1 MTTPRMTPLPTSSHR
16 STASLGSA
24 LGPGPGPGDGS
35 SFVMTR
41 APAGMSPAAA
51 ILLVLIAVGGRV
63 LLDLQLGTAAGEV
76 WQRSV
81 EVLTALVTGAV
92 VFHFASDDP
101 PRLPW
106 TLFFVSMVIVPLVRL
121 LSYLHVEAGGVAIA
135 YVLLII
141 GNFFLAGT
149 LVAFGRVLGSS
160 ELLSE
165 RTRDDRLRAT
175 AFVATLALGA
185 VATLAYNTFEVAER
199 GLPTTLGAWVAATA
213 NLVSTLC
220 DAFAFA
226 GSLYL
231 VWLVRPLIGGL
242 LARPYIL
249 IAAAAGVFL
258 AVDILLVAAGAIV
271 QTDLVA
277 TSITSLLPKWLGCLA
292 YTCLALAAGSQLAL
306 LRSLRH

>member
-1 MTTPRMTPLPTSSHR
+1 M
-16 STASLGSA
+16 TASHDDAARSDPKLARRAGTSE
-24 LGPGPGPGDGS
+24 GS
-35 SFVMTR
+35 SFVLSR
-41 APAGMSPAAA
+41 GPAGMPLSAALLL
-51 ILLVLIAVGGRV
+51 LLVAVGGRIT
-63 LLDLQLGTAAGEV
+63 LDLQVSTAAGEV

-92 VFHFASDDP
+92 VLQFDHDDP

-106 TLFFVSMVIVPLVRL
+106 ILFFVSMIVVPLVRL
-121 LSYLHVEAGGVAIA
+121 LSYLHVEVRGVALGH
-135 YVLLII
+135 VLLII

-165 RTRDDRLRAT
+165 RTRDDRMRAT
-175 AFVATLALGA
+175 AFVTLLALGA

-199 GLPTTLGAWVAATA
+199 GLPTTPGAWVAATA
-213 NLVSTLC
+213 NVVSTLC

-258 AVDILLVAAGAIV
+258 AVDILLVAAGATV

-277 TSITSLLPKWLGCLA
+277 NSVTTLLPKWLGCLA

-306 LRSLRH
+306 LRSLRQR

>member
-1 MTTPRMTPLPTSSHR
+1 MTGSPTH
-16 STASLGSA
+16 
-24 LGPGPGPGDGS
+24 PEGS
-35 SFVMTR
+35 SFVLARGPSGMP
-41 APAGMSPAAA
+41 PAVA
-51 ILLVLIAVGGRV
+51 VLILIAAVGGRIA
-63 LLDLQLGTAAGEV
+63 LDLQVSGFAGEV

-81 EVLTALVTGAV
+81 EILTALVTGAV
-92 VFHFASDDP
+92 VLHFTHDDP

-106 TLFFVSMVIVPLVRL
+106 SLFFVSMIVVPLVRL
-121 LSYLHVEAGGVAIA
+121 LSWLEVSVGGVALGH
-135 YVLLII
+135 VLLII

-175 AFVATLALGA
+175 AFVALLTLSAL
-185 VATLAYNTFEVAER
+185 ATLAYNTFEVAER
-199 GLPTTLGAWVAATA
+199 GLPTTVGAWVAATA

-242 LARPYIL
+242 LARPYLL

-258 AVDILLVAAGAIV
+258 AVDILLVSAGATL

-277 TSITSLLPKWLGCLA
+277 TSLTTLLPKWLGCLA
-292 YTCLALAAGSQLAL
+292 YTCLTLAAGSQLAL
-306 LRSLRH
+306 LRSLRR

>member
-1 MTTPRMTPLPTSSHR
+1 MSEP
-16 STASLGSA
+16 
-24 LGPGPGPGDGS
+24 
-35 SFVMTR
+35 SFVLTR
-41 APAGMSPAAA
+41 GPVGLRPALA
-51 ILLVLIAVGGRV
+51 LLMLVAAVGGRIV
-63 LLDLQLGTAAGEV
+63 LDLQVSTAAGEL
-76 WQRSV
+76 WQRAV
-81 EVLTALVTGAV
+81 EVFTAAVTGAV
-92 VFHFASDDP
+92 VLHFARDDP

-106 TLFFVSMVIVPLVRL
+106 SLFFVSMIIVPIVRL
-121 LSYLHVEAGGVAIA
+121 LSYLRVEPGGVPLAHL
-135 YVLLII
+135 VII
-141 GNFFLAGT
+141 GGN
-149 LVAFGRVLGSS
+149 LVLVAAMLAFGRVLGSS